1 MNKTVNINIGG
12 LFFHI
17 DEDAYQ
23 KLSKYFD
30 SIKRSLTNTSGKDEI
45 MRDIEM
51 RVAELLN
58 ERQKSDKHVINNKD
72 VDEVIVIMGQPE
84 DYRIDDDNEPL
95 SESFS
100 SSTRRKKLYR
110 DKDRGLLGGVCTGLS
125 HYFGIEAVWIKIL
138 FLLLTFFG
146 GSGILIYF
154 IFWIA
159 TPKAVTTSEKLE
171 MTGEPVTISSIEK
184 KVKEEFEN
192 VSNSIKNADYDKMG
206 NQVKT
211 GATTVASGISDVLVK
226 IFGALA
232 KVLGVIILVFSSLTL
247 LGLFIGLFTFSSTSF
262 IDTPWQRHIDAVNY
276 IDIPLWAFGIITFL
290 AIGIPLFFFLILGLK
305 LLVDKL
311 KSIGAIA
318 KYSLLAIWIF
328 SVGTL
333 IVLGI
338 KQSVEHAYE
347 GKTVEKEGI
356 NLTANDTLKIKFINN
371 EFFKKDIDSEE
382 DFLFTQDSL
391 KNEVIYSNNVQ
402 FEIKS
407 TDKLQPYIQIEK
419 LAEGKSFKEA
429 NNRAEKIRYGV
440 KISGNTVFFDNYFLT
455 EMASKYRNQK
465 VALYLYIPKGVLFQ
479 IGGPS
484 ARMMD
489 VSDNDFFNLH
499 FSSDKFTYKM
509 EDEKVKCIDCPTE
522 ENEFNDVKIEGEFKE
537 ENADTV
543 KSVSIKINGKE
554 VINNELST
562 KKSKITVGPEGTIIK
577 TK

>member
-12 LFFHI
+12 LIFHI

-51 RVAELLN
+51 RVAELLC

-84 DYRIDDDNEPL
+84 DYRIDDDNESS
-95 SESFS
+95 SESFT

-110 DKDRGLLGGVCTGLS
+110 DKDRGILGGVCAGLS
-125 HYFGIEAVWIKIL
+125 HYFGVEAVWIKIL

-192 VSNSIKNADYDKMG
+192 VSNNIKNADYDKLG

-211 GATTVASGISDVLVK
+211 GATNVASGVSDVVVK
-226 IFGALA
+226 IFGAFA
-232 KVLGVIILVFSSLTL
+232 KVLGVIILVFSSLSL
-247 LGLFIGLFTFSSTSF
+247 LSLFIGLFTLGSTSF
-262 IDTPWQRHIDAVNY
+262 IDTPWQRHIEAVNY
-276 IDIPLWAFGIITFL
+276 IDMPLWVFGIIIFL

-305 LLVDKL
+305 LIVDKL
-311 KSIGAIA
+311 KSIGSIA

-328 SVGTL
+328 SVGAL

-347 GKTVEKEGI
+347 GKTVEKVEF
-356 NLTANDTLKIKFINN
+356 NLMANDTLKIKFISN
-371 EFFKKDIDSEE
+371 ELFQKDIDNYE

-391 KNEVIYSNNVQ
+391 KNEVIYSNNVE

-407 TDKLQPYIQIEK
+407 TDKLQPYVQIEK
-419 LAEGKSFKEA
+419 LADGKSFKEA
-429 NNRAEKIRYGV
+429 NN
-440 KISGNTVFFDNYFLT
+440 TVYFDNYFLT
-455 EMASKYRNQK
+455 EMASKYRNQE
-465 VALYLYIPKGVLFQ
+465 VILYFYIPKGVLFQ
-479 IGGPS
+479 IGGPA
-484 ARMMD
+484 ARNMD
-489 VSDNDFFNLH
+489 ATDNDFFNLH
-499 FSSDKFTYKM
+499 YSSDKYTYKI
-509 EDEKVKCIDCPTE
+509 EDDQVKCLDCPAE
-522 ENEFNDVKIEGEFKE
+522 ENEYNDVNLEEVNNKE
-537 ENADTV
+537 NTDTV
-543 KSVSIKINGKE
+543 ETVSVKINGKE
-554 VINNELST
+554 VINNEKT
-562 KKSKITVGPEGTIIK
+562 ATKSKVSIGPDGTIIK
-577 TK
+577 NK